1 MPIPSLRKLRWP
13 LVGAAAGVLAG
24 GATALAGSGVGG
36 VFNLGVDNVVSAST
50 RLSGST
56 PSNPQLLVGNDAGA
70 PAIKGESPNIGVKG
84 SSTGGTGVNGSSN
97 GGAGVVGLHA
107 SASGANPGVSGQ
119 TNSTDPNSA
128 GVIGRNTAGG
138 PGLSAIVSSQAVPPL
153 KVSSTA
159 RVPFLNADYVD
170 GRHANGLLRVAE
182 ATSKDFLPN
191 VPTTL
196 RTVHISAPTSG
207 YVLLIGSAT
216 ATVESVACNPCL
228 HWLQFRDPSQTGEAS
243 TSTPQVA
250 FLGNGTG
257 EHWASATT
265 TWVVPVAAGPHS
277 FVLEGSTVPPDGPF
291 EVGNATAAALFV
303 PFNGSGNSP

>member
-196 RTVHISAPTSG
+196 RTGAH
-207 YVLLIGSAT
+207 LGSH
-216 ATVESVACNPCL
+216 ERIRPLDRLGHGHCRERRLQSVPAL
-228 HWLQFRDPSQTGEAS
+228 DS
-243 TSTPQVA
+243 
-250 FLGNGTG
+250 
-257 EHWASATT
+257 
-265 TWVVPVAAGPHS
+265 VPRS
-277 FVLEGSTVPPDGPF
+277 IPDGR
-291 EVGNATAAALFV
+291 GQYLHTAGCL
-303 PFNGSGNSP
+303 PRKRNG